1 MHLHAGARRLLLAL
15 SFGLAAHAA
24 AAPLPTSP
32 AGKSAEAYMSARD
45 KGDYARMA
53 EMLTEGSSDGAW
65 SREEVQ
71 RVDASRLRV
80 SGDVKSR
87 RYVTEKPGQAGAVT
101 VIYETEFSKA
111 GRTEERVLVLSQG
124 GKPVVNGHSAVH
136 CNTGACFKD

>member
-1 MHLHAGARRLLLAL
+1 MHLHAGARRFLLAL
-15 SFGLAAHAA
+15 SFGLVAHAV

-32 AGKSAEAYMSARD
+32 AAKSAEAYMSARD
-45 KGDYARMA
+45 KGDYAHMA
-53 EMLTEGSSDGAW
+53 EMLSEGSLDGAW
-65 SREEVQ
+65 SREKVQ

-80 SGDVKSR
+80 SGDVRSR
-87 RYVTEKPGQAGAVT
+87 RYVTEKPGQGGAVT

>member
-1 MHLHAGARRLLLAL
+1 MHLLAGTRRLLLAL
-15 SFGLAAHAA
+15 SLGLAAHAV
-24 AAPLPTSP
+24 AAPLPTTP

-53 EMLTEGSSDGAW
+53 EMLSEGSLDGGW
-65 SREEVQ
+65 SREKVQ

-80 SGDVKSR
+80 SGNVVSR
-87 RYVTEKPGQAGAVT
+87 RYVSEKPGQGGAVT

>member
-1 MHLHAGARRLLLAL
+1 MPLHAGTRRFLLAL
-15 SFGLAAHAA
+15 SFGLVAHAV

-32 AGKSAEAYMSARD
+32 AAKSAEAYMSARD

-53 EMLTEGSSDGAW
+53 EMLTEGSLDGGW
-65 SREEVQ
+65 SREKVQ

-87 RYVTEKPGQAGAVT
+87 RYVSEKPGQGGAVT
-101 VIYETEFSKA
+101 VIFETEFSEA

>member
-1 MHLHAGARRLLLAL
+1 MQLYAGAGRLFLAF
-15 SFGLAAHAA
+15 SFGFAAHTV
-24 AAPLPTSP
+24 AAPLPTTP
-32 AGKSAEAYMSARD
+32 AGRSAEAYMSARD
-45 KGDYARMA
+45 RGDYAQMA

-65 SREEVQ
+65 SREKVK

-87 RYVTEKPGQAGAVT
+87 RYVSEKPGQGGVVT

-111 GRTEERVLVLSQG
+111 GRTEERVLVLLQG
-124 GKPVVNGHSAVH
+124 GKPVVNGHSARH